1 MSERSTLAIR
11 KQNMKYG
18 DLPKRNVTVS
28 RSIRSPP
35 DHILFLQRTIG
46 NQAVRRLMKSGVLQ
60 AKLRIGAPGDVYE
73 QEADRVADIVMRMP
87 EPQAVSSG
95 TPSIQ
100 RACPKCEEGELKR
113 QPIKEEDEEEKL
125 QRKPV
130 EGEEEEVQVKATSG
144 NISDLHPNVESHIRS
159 LKGGVQS
166 PNLTPGTFFRMATHG
181 HGQQLL
187 YKEEMETAFSERFD
201 NVRAYVGKA
210 QPLTMLGARA
220 AMQGT
225 RLAFQDINPSKE
237 TVAHELVHVVQQRHH
252 GEIFSSGPATLSEP
266 GEPTEQEAA
275 RLATKVAQ
283 GQKVQVKL
291 GANGVIARQA
301 QSPEQPIQKAPA
313 LEIPP
318 EIVAEIEAMEAR
330 SKGEIDEKGLRHLGQ
345 LAVQLIGKE
354 SVVALAQQAGVPG
367 AKRRKMEVES
377 ESGGTIHRQAG
388 EAAAATAGTMWWL
401 TLVDGP
407 LPIGDI
413 VYGAL
418 IIAAA
423 IAASQAIRRCRCTI
437 RYAPPDIMAQCPPR
451 VYGAG
456 VTMHDC
462 QNVAKFTAPQ
472 QCRQYYGHCGWM
484 P

>member
-1 MSERSTLAIR
+1 MST
-11 KQNMKYG
+11 M
-18 DLPKRNVTVS
+18 
-28 RSIRSPP
+28 
-35 DHILFLQRTIG
+35 
-46 NQAVRRLMKSGVLQ
+46 
-60 AKLRIGAPGDVYE
+60 
-73 QEADRVADIVMRMP
+73 
-87 EPQAVSSG
+87 
-95 TPSIQ
+95 IQ
-100 RACPKCEEGELKR
+100 T
-113 QPIKEEDEEEKL
+113 
-125 QRKPV
+125 
-130 EGEEEEVQVKATSG
+130 QVKAE
-144 NISDLHPNVESHIRS
+144 PANVPPIVRKVLNSQGQPLDTPTRAFMEPRFGHDFGKVRVHTDARAAESADAFENDKSHIRS

-166 PNLTPGTFFRMATHG
+166 SRYPKLTPGTFFRIATHG
-181 HGQQLL
+181 NGQQLP
-187 YKEEMETAFSERFD
+187 YKEEMETAFRERFD
-201 NVRAYVGKA
+201 DVRAYVGKA
-210 QPLTMLGARA
+210 EPLTMLGAKA

-225 RLAFQDINPSKE
+225 RLAFQDIYPSKE
-237 TVAHELVHVVQQRHH
+237 TVAHELVHVVQQRRH
-252 GEIFSSGPATLSEP
+252 GDFSSSPAILSEP
-266 GEPTEQEAA
+266 CEPTEQEAT

-301 QSPEQPIQKAPA
+301 TAQSTELPIQKSSIPA
-313 LEIPP
+313 IPP

-330 SKGEIDEKGLRHLGQ
+330 SNGEIDENGLRHLGQ

-354 SVVALAQQAGVPG
+354 NVVALAQKAGVPG
-367 AKRRKMEVES
+367 AQRRKREVES

-413 VYGAL
+413 LYGAL

-423 IAASQAIRRCRCTI
+423 IAASQALRRCRCTI
-437 RYAPPDIMAQCPPR
+437 RYAPPDIMAQCPSR
-451 VYGAG
+451 VYGTG